1 MRSKGEI
8 HKLRKKYLS
17 PSLSLS
23 YNHPIHIVRGKG
35 QYLYDEKGTKYLDG
49 VNNIQHIG
57 HSNPR
62 VTEAA
67 NKQLKKLNTNTRYLD
82 ETIINYSEALLKKL
96 PENLNKFFFTNSGS
110 ESNDLALRLAREYTS
125 SNQTLVLDGAYHGHL
140 TSLIDISP
148 YKYNGPG
155 GSGAPDYVHSA
166 PIPDSFRGIHR
177 GEESGELY
185 VNEIQKILHKL
196 QSENKT
202 ISTFIAESI
211 MGCGGQLIPPKGFLS
226 GTYNLIR
233 DNNGIC
239 IADEVQ
245 IGFGRLGEKF
255 WGFETQEVVPDIVTL
270 GKSIG
275 NGHPL
280 SLVVTTSSIAEK
292 FNNGMEYFNSYGGNP
307 VSCAIGH
314 AVLKVIDEEDLQA
327 RSKKVGKELK
337 SMLLDIKKHYDII
350 GDIRGMGLFIGVELI
365 DNKRNLEPNSKAA
378 ISIVNTMKDH
388 GILLSVDGPEK
399 NVIKIKPPMVF
410 NRKNAA
416 FLVEKLD
423 IVLSKYKKDRKK
435 TLAR

>member
-148 YKYNGPG
+148 YK
-155 GSGAPDYVHSA
+155 
-166 PIPDSFRGIHR
+166 
-177 GEESGELY
+177 
-185 VNEIQKILHKL
+185 
-196 QSENKT
+196 
-202 ISTFIAESI
+202 
-211 MGCGGQLIPPKGFLS
+211 
-226 GTYNLIR
+226 
-233 DNNGIC
+233 
-239 IADEVQ
+239 
-245 IGFGRLGEKF
+245 
-255 WGFETQEVVPDIVTL
+255 
-270 GKSIG
+270 
-275 NGHPL
+275 
-280 SLVVTTSSIAEK
+280 
-292 FNNGMEYFNSYGGNP
+292 
-307 VSCAIGH
+307 
-314 AVLKVIDEEDLQA
+314 
-327 RSKKVGKELK
+327 
-337 SMLLDIKKHYDII
+337 
-350 GDIRGMGLFIGVELI
+350 
-365 DNKRNLEPNSKAA
+365 
-378 ISIVNTMKDH
+378 
-388 GILLSVDGPEK
+388 
-399 NVIKIKPPMVF
+399 
-410 NRKNAA
+410 
-416 FLVEKLD
+416 
-423 IVLSKYKKDRKK
+423 
-435 TLAR
+435 